1 MPSIF
6 VWKATVSNLSSKTI
20 PYYSGSNWFLEEH
33 DHLSSSYMYI
43 NQYSTHEFMAY
54 HATKMPQNWVGSEL
68 LETIHVPYQCMKED
82 EYGSLDHIGN
92 WFRFISKHD
101 CGLEVK
107 EFEKIK
113 AWMNSQKHVIH
124 SNVNNDECLIKFTQ
138 MTPATSKPPYKP
150 PYNPN
155 HKTYHK
161 QHHKMNH
168 HSQHTVQRNQN
179 EFAIVFSS

>member
-6 VWKATVSNLSSKTI
+6 VWKASVPNSSSKTI

-33 DHLSSSYMYI
+33 DHLSSSYMYN
-43 NQYSTHEFMAY
+43 NQYSTHEFIAY
-54 HATKMPQNWVGSEL
+54 HAIKMPQNWVGSEL
-68 LETIHVPYQCMKED
+68 LETIHVPYQCMKDD

-101 CGLEVK
+101 HALEVK

-113 AWMNSQKHVIH
+113 VWMNSKKHDVH
-124 SNVNNDECLIKFTQ
+124 SNLNSEECLIKFTP
-138 MTPATSKPPYKP
+138 MTHAASKPS
-150 PYNPN
+150 YNPN
-155 HKTYHK
+155 HKIYHK
-161 QHHKMNH
+161 QHHKQRP
-168 HSQHTVQRNQN
+168 HSQHTLQRNQN

>member
-6 VWKATVSNLSSKTI
+6 VWKATCSNLSSTTI
-20 PYYSGSNWFLEEH
+20 SYYSGSNWFLEEH
-33 DHLSSSYMYI
+33 DNTSSSYLYV
-43 NQYSTHEFMAY
+43 NQYKANDFIAY

-101 CGLEVK
+101 HCFENIEK
-107 EFEKIK
+107 EFKKINV
-113 AWMNSQKHVIH
+113 WIH
-124 SNVNNDECLIKFTQ
+124 SNLNSEECLIKFT
-138 MTPATSKPPYKP
+138 PPTYFKQQKQS
-150 PYNPN
+150 YNPN
-155 HKTYHK
+155 HKIYHK
-161 QHHKMNH
+161 QHHKQH
-168 HSQHTVQRNQN
+168 PHSQHTLQRNQN